1 MKLRQKPISCGPAG
15 KRRILGLFS
24 LIERLDWA
32 IIKLSFS
39 VFNAVK
45 GGGWASRWVW
55 CWVYLKAACER
66 ISWAARVKNIGDFL
80 EEHDVQQGRW

>member
-1 MKLRQKPISCGPAG
+1 MKLRQKPISCGPGG

-24 LIERLDWA
+24 LIEGFEWA
-32 IIKLSFS
+32 IIKLFS
-39 VFNAVK
+39 GAFNAVK
-45 GGGWASRWVW
+45 GGWASR
-55 CWVYLKAACER
+55 WVYLKAACER